1 MSRVIAVD
9 AVWDPDA
16 SVWVATS
23 GDLRGLV
30 TEAETIEELR
40 GKLPGMVLDLLDE
53 TGAAEISTTIK
64 IAGLPKAF

>member
-64 IAGLPKAF
+64 TAGLPKAL